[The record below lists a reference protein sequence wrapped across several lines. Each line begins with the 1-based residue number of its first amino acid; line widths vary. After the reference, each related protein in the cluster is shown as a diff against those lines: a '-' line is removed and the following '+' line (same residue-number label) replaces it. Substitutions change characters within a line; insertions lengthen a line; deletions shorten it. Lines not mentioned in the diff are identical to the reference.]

1 MCAAPDVRGLL
12 CAGEPRAPSVSRCV
26 RDVTLLPVIGDQFA
40 AVLSAAQAGD
50 DAAFIRLWRETQPVL
65 LRFLTVRAP
74 DVADDV
80 AAETWLAA
88 LPQLRQFSGDEGAF
102 RGWLVAI
109 ARNKLVDTRRRSGRR
124 PEQLGGLTF
133 EHSSLAP
140 DTADLAH
147 ERQATEDALG
157 LIAQLPSDVAEM
169 VALRVIVGLDV
180 AEVAAVVGKSSG
192 AVRVAVHRG
201 LRRLARLLEE
211 QDVTLELAS
220 TIQGRHD

>member
-1 MCAAPDVRGLL
+1 M
-12 CAGEPRAPSVSRCV
+12 
-26 RDVTLLPVIGDQFA
+26 IGDQFA

-50 DAAFIRLWRETQPVL
+50 DAAFIRLWQQTQPVL

-88 LPQLRQFSGDEGAF
+88 LPQLKRFDGDEGAF

-109 ARNKLVDTRRRSGRR
+109 ARNKLVDARRRSGRR
-124 PEQLGGLTF
+124 PEQLGGLRF
-133 EHSSLAP
+133 EHPSLAP

-147 ERQATEDALG
+147 ERQATEDALR

-180 AEVAAVVGKSSG
+180 AEVASVVGKSSG

-201 LRRLARLLEE
+201 LRRLATLLRER
-211 QDVTLELAS
+211 DVTLVMSS

>member
-1 MCAAPDVRGLL
+1 
-12 CAGEPRAPSVSRCV
+12 
-26 RDVTLLPVIGDQFA
+26 VIGDQFA
-40 AVLSAAQAGD
+40 AVLSAAQSGD

-74 DVADDV
+74 ELADDV

-88 LPQLRQFSGDEGAF
+88 LPQLRRFSGDEGAF

-109 ARNKLVDTRRRSGRR
+109 ARNKLVDVRRRSGRR
-124 PEQLGGLTF
+124 PEHLGGLRF
-133 EHSSLAP
+133 EHTSLAP
-140 DTADLAH
+140 DTAELAH
-147 ERQATEDALG
+147 ERQATEDALR

-201 LRRLARLLEE
+201 LRRLARLIEE
-211 QDVTLELAS
+211 QDVTLEMAS

>member
-1 MCAAPDVRGLL
+1 
-12 CAGEPRAPSVSRCV
+12 
-26 RDVTLLPVIGDQFA
+26 VIGDQFA

-88 LPQLRQFSGDEGAF
+88 LPQLRRFRGDEGAF

-109 ARNKLVDTRRRSGRR
+109 ARNKLVDVRRRSGRR

>member
-1 MCAAPDVRGLL
+1 
-12 CAGEPRAPSVSRCV
+12 
-26 RDVTLLPVIGDQFA
+26 VIGDQFA
-40 AVLSAAQAGD
+40 AVLSAAQSGD

-74 DVADDV
+74 EHADDV

-88 LPQLRQFSGDEGAF
+88 LPQLRRFRGDEGAF

-109 ARNKLVDTRRRSGRR
+109 ARNKLVDARRRSGRR

-133 EHSSLAP
+133 EHESLAP

-147 ERQATEDALG
+147 ERQATEDALR

-169 VALRVIVGLDV
+169 VALRVIVGLEV

-211 QDVTLELAS
+211 QDVTLEMVS

>member
-1 MCAAPDVRGLL
+1 M
-12 CAGEPRAPSVSRCV
+12 
-26 RDVTLLPVIGDQFA
+26 IGDQFA
-40 AVLSAAQAGD
+40 AVLSAAQSGD

-65 LRFLTVRAP
+65 LRFLTVRAA

-88 LPQLRQFSGDEGAF
+88 LPQLKTFTGGESAF

-109 ARNKLVDTRRRSGRR
+109 ARNKLGDVRRRSARR
-124 PEQLGGLTF
+124 PEQLGGPPLEYSPLTG
-133 EHSSLAP
+133 
-140 DTADLAH
+140 DTADLVL
-147 ERQATEDALG
+147 ERQATEDALR

-180 AEVAAVVGKSSG
+180 GEVAEVVGKSSG

-201 LRRLARLLEE
+201 LRRLATLLREH
-211 QDVTLELAS
+211 DVTLAMSS

>member
-1 MCAAPDVRGLL
+1 
-12 CAGEPRAPSVSRCV
+12 
-26 RDVTLLPVIGDQFA
+26 VIGDQFA

-88 LPQLRQFSGDEGAF
+88 LPQLRRFRGDEGAF
-102 RGWLVAI
+102 RGWLVAH
-109 ARNKLVDTRRRSGRR
+109 ARNKLVDVRRRSGRR

-147 ERQATEDALG
+147 ERQATEDALR
-157 LIAQLPSDVAEM
+157 LIAQLPSDIAEM

-201 LRRLARLLEE
+201 LRRLARLLDE
-211 QDVTLELAS
+211 QDVTLEMAS

>member
-1 MCAAPDVRGLL
+1 
-12 CAGEPRAPSVSRCV
+12 
-26 RDVTLLPVIGDQFA
+26 VIGDQFA
-40 AVLSAAQAGD
+40 AVLSAAQGGD
-50 DAAFIRLWRETQPVL
+50 DAAFIRLWQETQPVL

-88 LPQLRQFSGDEGAF
+88 LPQLKAFTGGEGAF

-109 ARNKLVDTRRRSGRR
+109 ARNKLVDVRRRSGRR
-124 PEQLGGLTF
+124 PEQLGGAPI
-133 EHSSLAP
+133 ERSPLAP
-140 DTADLAH
+140 DTADLAQ
-147 ERQATEDALG
+147 ERQATEDALR
-157 LIAQLPSDVAEM
+157 LISQLPSDVAEM

-180 AEVAAVVGKSSG
+180 AEVATVVGKSSG

-201 LRRLARLLEE
+201 LRRLATLLREG
-211 QDVTLELAS
+211 DVTLEMSS

>member
-1 MCAAPDVRGLL
+1 
-12 CAGEPRAPSVSRCV
+12 
-26 RDVTLLPVIGDQFA
+26 VIGDQFA

-88 LPQLRQFSGDEGAF
+88 LPQLRRFRGDEGAF

-109 ARNKLVDTRRRSGRR
+109 ARNKLVDVRRRSGRR

-147 ERQATEDALG
+147 ERQATEDALR
-157 LIAQLPSDVAEM
+157 LIAQLPSDIAEM

-201 LRRLARLLEE
+201 LRRLARLLDE
-211 QDVTLELAS
+211 QDVTLEMAS

>member
-1 MCAAPDVRGLL
+1 
-12 CAGEPRAPSVSRCV
+12 
-26 RDVTLLPVIGDQFA
+26 VIGDQFA
-40 AVLSAAQAGD
+40 AVLSAAQSGD
-50 DAAFIRLWRETQPVL
+50 DAAFIRLWRQTQPVL

-88 LPQLRQFSGDEGAF
+88 LPQLRRFSGDEGAF

-109 ARNKLVDTRRRSGRR
+109 ARNKLVDVRRRSGRR
-124 PEQLGGLTF
+124 PEQLGGLTL
-133 EHSSLAP
+133 EHHSLAP

-147 ERQATEDALG
+147 ERQATEDALR

-211 QDVTLELAS
+211 QDVTLEMVS

>member
-1 MCAAPDVRGLL
+1 
-12 CAGEPRAPSVSRCV
+12 
-26 RDVTLLPVIGDQFA
+26 VIGDQFA

-50 DAAFIRLWRETQPVL
+50 DAAFIRLWQETQPVL

-88 LPQLRQFSGDEGAF
+88 LPQLKAFTGGEGAF

-109 ARNKLVDTRRRSGRR
+109 ARNKLVDVRRRSARR
-124 PEQLGGLTF
+124 PEQLGDASMA
-133 EHSSLAP
+133 HSSLAP
-140 DTADLAH
+140 DTADLAQ
-147 ERQATEDALG
+147 ERQATEDALR

-169 VALRVIVGLDV
+169 VALRVVVGLDV

-201 LRRLARLLEE
+201 LRRLETLLREG
-211 QDVTLELAS
+211 DVTLAMSS

>member
-1 MCAAPDVRGLL
+1 
-12 CAGEPRAPSVSRCV
+12 
-26 RDVTLLPVIGDQFA
+26 VIGDQFA

-109 ARNKLVDTRRRSGRR
+109 ARNKLVDTRRRSSRR